1 MKKVNK
7 ILAALLLP
15 ALTTSAYGVSF
26 EIMPTLSKAIAKADG
41 DPLQDDKIFF
51 GVRGNVYINDN
62 VAIQAGVEASTDNKM
77 SDNGLTD
84 LERVSLNAV
93 YELNNGYK
101 VRPFGLIGFGG
112 EKVHR
117 NSPSNDDSQL
127 FFNAG
132 GGLKF
137 AISDRVDLVTEGKW
151 LRKLENGDNDLI
163 ATIGLGIKIGETTR
177 GVSQSTAT
185 TVVPS
190 VTQTSEVENAISLE
204 KLREINAQKASPA
217 PAVVTESVVTTVEN
231 VSVEPIIIEEA
242 TYVEDTNFIEDTGAT
257 YEAISES
264 GYYVQM
270 AAFFDGDGGALPNRL
285 ERKNYPYIFHSVN
298 RKGKDAT
305 LILVGPYESKA
316 EAVVAMK
323 YLKRLKRD
331 AFIYHL
337 D

>member
-7 ILAALLLP
+7 ILAAILLP
-15 ALTTSAYGVSF
+15 ALATSAYGVSF
-26 EIMPTLSKAIAKADG
+26 EIMPTISKAIAKTDG
-41 DPLQDDKIFF
+41 DSMKDDRMFF
-51 GVRGNVYINDN
+51 GVRGNAYLNDN
-62 VAIQAGVEASTDNKM
+62 VAIQAGIEASTDNKM

-84 LERVSLNAV
+84 IERVSLNAI

-101 VRPFGLIGFGG
+101 VRPFALAGFGG

-117 NSPSNDDSQL
+117 SSPTNDDSQL
-127 FFNAG
+127 FFNLG

-137 AISDRVDLVTEGKW
+137 ALSDRIDLIAETKW
-151 LRKLENGDNDLI
+151 LRKLENKDNDLI
-163 ATIGLGIKIGETTR
+163 ATIGLGIKLGGTKR
-177 GVSQSTAT
+177 GMSSSASVA
-185 TVVPS
+185 VPS
-190 VTQTSEVENAISLE
+190 VQETSEVDNAISLE
-204 KLREINAQKASPA
+204 KLREINAQKEA
-217 PAVVTESVVTTVEN
+217 PAAPVVTQSVVSTVEP
-231 VSVEPIIIEEA
+231 VIIESGLEEA
-242 TYVEDTNFIEDTGAT
+242 TYIEDTNFIEDTSAT

-264 GYYVQM
+264 GYYIQM
-270 AAFFDGDGGALPNRL
+270 AAFFGGDGGALPDRL
-285 ERKNYPYIFHSVN
+285 EQKNYPYIFHSVN

-316 EAVVAMK
+316 EATVAMK

>member
-15 ALTTSAYGVSF
+15 ALATSAYSVSF
-26 EIMPTLSKAIAKADG
+26 EIMPTISKAIAKTDG

-62 VAIQAGVEASTDNKM
+62 VAIGVGVEASTDNTM
-77 SDNGLTD
+77 SDGGLTD

-101 VRPFGLIGFGG
+101 VRPFALAGFGG

-117 NSPSNDDSQL
+117 SSPTDDDSQL
-127 FFNAG
+127 FFNLG

-137 AISDRVDLVTEGKW
+137 ALSDRIDLITEGKW
-151 LRKLENGDNDLI
+151 LRKFENGDNDLI
-163 ATIGLGIKIGETTR
+163 ATIGLGIKLGGTTR
-177 GVSQSTAT
+177 GESVAAT
-185 TVVPS
+185 TVPS
-190 VTQTSEVENAISLE
+190 VTETSEVENAISLA
-204 KLREINAQKASPA
+204 KLREINTQKASPA
-217 PAVVTESVVTTVEN
+217 PAVVTESVVTVVEN

-242 TYVEDTNFIEDTGAT
+242 TYVEDTNFIEDTGVT

-270 AAFFDGDGGALPNRL
+270 AAFFDGDGGALPDRL
-285 ERKNYPYIFHSVN
+285 EQKNYPYIFHSVD
-298 RKGKDAT
+298 RKGRDAT

-316 EAVVAMK
+316 EAAVAMK